1 MPLIT
6 LKCHC
11 GRVYDD
17 LVGSTIQST
26 GDSYCPSC
34 GSTERQERLPTKAVF
49 RGDFGRPKD
58 PLEEQALLENRKF
71 QEGLILSGS
80 RDLGEY
86 DVTERGPD
94 EYRPFG
100 NDTFERKKAI
110 EEHKTRIPNGINE

>member
-6 LKCHC
+6 LECPC

-17 LVGSTIQST
+17 LVGLTIQNT
-26 GDSYCPSC
+26 GESFCPSC
-34 GSTERQERLPTKAVF
+34 GSNEGQKRLPTKAVF
-49 RGDFGRPKD
+49 KGDFGRPKD

-71 QEGLILSGS
+71 QEDLILTGS

-100 NDTFERKKAI
+100 NDTFTRKKAI
-110 EEHKTRIPNGINE
+110 EERKAQIPNGSD